1 MLPPQV
7 NRLAAIRRFGDNEHV
22 RLHSNNRSQ
31 PRQNRC
37 VIICDEYSNF
47 VSE

>member
-1 MLPPQV
+1 MVSSEV

-22 RLHSNNRSQ
+22 RLHSDNRSQ
-31 PRQNRC
+31 ARQNRC